1 MIQLWKNIEQSM
13 STHNRKF
20 EIPNILSPSVKVFNG
35 GLFHSSYSKQ
45 DIQVSNVDA
54 EIRFRDSSFSSI
66 NLPEV
71 KFSNMLPDEKLM
83 IEPNVRGAIEQ
94 LLSHP
99 ELVNKNSKEIYIT
112 YKNRDRLKK
121 IISCYLPDEEYCSVE
136 EDFRKSDI
144 IDNDIVLVGR
154 GSFRVIT
161 VYSVEI
167 DEYNVPKQYLTII
180 LLDPY
185 HLFLPSNH
193 RNKSKGEI
201 IEDTYGKV
209 GKFGSHISKYFNF
222 N

>member
-1 MIQLWKNIEQSM
+1 MSAHNI
-13 STHNRKF
+13 KF
-20 EIPNILSPSVKVFNG
+20 EIKNIVNPSVKVFNG
-35 GLFHSSYSKQ
+35 GLFHNSYNKQ
-45 DIQVSNVDA
+45 NIRVSNVDA

-66 NLPEV
+66 NLPES
-71 KFSNMLPDEKLM
+71 KFSNMLPDDKLM
-83 IEPNVRGAIEQ
+83 IAPNVKGAIEK

-99 ELVNKNSKEIYIT
+99 ELINRDSKEIFIT
-112 YKNRDRLKK
+112 DKNRDRLKK

-144 IDNDIVLVGR
+144 IDNDVVLVGR

-167 DEYNVPKQYLTII
+167 DEYKVPKQYLTII

-185 HLFLPSNH
+185 HLFIPSKH
-193 RNKSKGEI
+193 REKSKVKIVE
-201 IEDTYGKV
+201 ETYSEV
-209 GKFGSHISKYFNF
+209 GKFGSHISKYFSF